1 MRIGAC
7 KSGMWRSTS
16 PIVKEV
22 NLTLIQ
28 HSKIQILKTSVV
40 EGLKGYTIFFPF
52 WCTFLAILGLEVL

>member
-16 PIVKEV
+16 PTVKEV

-28 HSKIQILKTSVV
+28 HSEIQILKLWVV
-40 EGLKGYTIFFPF
+40 EGLKGCTVFFPF
-52 WCTFLAILGLEVL
+52 WCAFLAMLGLEAL